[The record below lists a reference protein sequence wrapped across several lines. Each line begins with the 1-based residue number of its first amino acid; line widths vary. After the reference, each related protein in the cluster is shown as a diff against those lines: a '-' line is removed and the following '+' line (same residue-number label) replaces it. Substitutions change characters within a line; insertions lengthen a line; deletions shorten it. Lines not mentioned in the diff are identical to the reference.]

1 MTDGPGVAAAAAS
14 PPTSQTTYYDRPV
27 LKDPVWIWAVPAY
40 FYAGGVAGAAAV
52 LAAAAARGGPE
63 LALLRAR
70 CRKLAAAG
78 TLGGTA
84 LLVYD
89 LGRPAR
95 FLNMLRV
102 FRPTSPLSVGSW
114 ILATITPAALLAA
127 ATTGDDGVLG
137 GIGDVSEAAA
147 AALGAPLAAYTA
159 VLLANTAVPVWQEPR
174 RALPALFVASAVSGA
189 AGALELAPA
198 NEAERRVVKA
208 FGLVGRIAELAA
220 ARRVERA
227 AGRVER
233 VGRPLHEGA
242 PGAMLKAAKVATTAA
257 VALALIPGK
266 GRAQRVATGVL
277 GTAGA
282 ALVKL
287 GIFYAGKPST
297 SDPRASFDLQRAG
310 EAG

>member
-1 MTDGPGVAAAAAS
+1 M
-14 PPTSQTTYYDRPV
+14 

-52 LAAAAARGGPE
+52 LAASAARGGPD
-63 LALLRAR
+63 LAVLRAR
-70 CRKLAAAG
+70 CRTLAAAG
-78 TLGGTA
+78 ALSGTA

-114 ILATITPAALLAA
+114 ILATITPAALVAA
-127 ATTGDDGVLG
+127 ATSGDDGL
-137 GIGDVSEAAA
+137 IGTIGNVSEGAAA
-147 AALGAPLAAYTA
+147 VLGAPLASYTA

-174 RALPALFVASAVSGA
+174 RSLPALFVASAVSGA
-189 AGALELAPA
+189 AGLLELAPA
-198 NEAERRVVKA
+198 SDAERRAVKA
-208 FGLVGRIAELAA
+208 FGLLGRIAELAA
-220 ARRVERA
+220 ARWVDREA
-227 AGRVER
+227 SRVER

-242 PGAMLKAAKVATTAA
+242 PGAMLRAGKVATTAA
-257 VALALIPGK
+257 VAVALMPGK
-266 GRAQRVATGVL
+266 SRAQRIATGML

-282 ALVKL
+282 ALVKF

-297 SDPRASFDLQRAG
+297 SDPRASFELQRA
-310 EAG
+310 